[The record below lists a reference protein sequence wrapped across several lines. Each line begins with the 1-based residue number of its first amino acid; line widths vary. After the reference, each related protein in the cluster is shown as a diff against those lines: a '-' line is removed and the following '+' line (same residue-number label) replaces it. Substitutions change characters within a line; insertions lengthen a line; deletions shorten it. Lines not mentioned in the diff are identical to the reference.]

1 MCGHRCDSGSQP
13 ECQICGKIGN
23 TAIKCWYRMD
33 ESYQE
38 EGLAAT
44 LAYSSSYK
52 MDPNWYNDTGT
63 TYHITSDLDR
73 LAMRDQYHGGDMVQV
88 GNGAGL

>member
-1 MCGHRCDSGSQP
+1 
-13 ECQICGKIGN
+13 
-23 TAIKCWYRMD
+23 MD

-38 EGLAAT
+38 EGSAAT

-63 TYHITSDLDR
+63 TYHITSDIDR
-73 LAMRDQYHGGDMVQV
+73 LAMREQYHGGDMVQV